1 VEVSAA
7 VLGAED
13 SRRLLGTDVTAT
25 GIQPVWIEVH
35 NGTDQV
41 LWLLRSGADPDY
53 FSPLEVAWSA
63 HVTMGGNTN
72 DRIDDHFDRVA
83 FPNPIAAGATS
94 SGLLFTNSQPVMK
107 VLNIDLLGN
116 QTMIPFTLFVPVPG
130 DMAPGSEL
138 VHRYAD
144 SELAHYEDLAELRR
158 ALEDLPCCT
167 TVDGQNGP
175 PLNVV
180 FVGHLDDI
188 GAALTRRGYRRE
200 APGTASTD
208 NKVFGRSCDLVV
220 RKRAQAGAS
229 ASALSVW
236 RAPLTFR
243 GQAVF
248 LAQAARPVGG
258 RFAEGKTGGAGL
270 HPDVD
275 EVRNLLIPDFLYS
288 GGLEWIGFVGNTGA
302 VPVEQPRKLPGG
314 GAYFTDGR
322 RVALFFSLRPLD
334 FADAKFLDWEP
345 IEVPRGVT
353 GAGGTSSGAQ

>member
-180 FVGHLDDI
+180 FVGHLDDL

-236 RAPLTFR
+236 RAPLNFR

-248 LAQAARPVGG
+248 LVQAARPVGG

-288 GGLEWIGFVGNTGA
+288 GGLERIGFVGNTGA